1 MELYDWG
8 FHRKCRHEPPYA
20 GCMVGTFVV
29 LGGVLLQMNGA
40 RALLESL
47 KAEGVEVVFG
57 YPGGA
62 VLTLYDEVYKMKFP
76 HILTRH
82 EQGAAHAADGYAR
95 ASGKVGVAFA
105 TSGPGA
111 TNLVTG
117 IATAHMDSVP
127 MVCITGQVANPYIGK
142 DSFQEA
148 DIVGITTPIT
158 KHNYLVKNVNDIPR
172 VVKEA
177 FYIART
183 GRPGVVAI
191 DVAKDVFDAQIE
203 YCYPETVELHG
214 YTGDVSYEVPA
225 VWEAA
230 EALFAA
236 QRPLLFVGG
245 GVVLSD
251 TAAYVRELLER
262 TGMPSVATLMGI
274 GGVPAGADGYT
285 GMAGMHGAY
294 ASNMAIQECD
304 LLIAVG
310 TRFSDRVT
318 GNTAAFAP
326 KARIVHFDI
335 DPAEFNKNVRADIPV
350 IGDLRQTLPAFLDVV
365 KNSSA
370 EDLTARFR
378 PWRGEVF
385 SMERAHPLGWKA
397 SEDIRPEELIRR
409 VRELVP
415 KDAICVTDVGQHQ
428 MWAAQFFGC
437 TEPRHF
443 LTSGGLGTMGYGLP
457 AAIGAKLAHPDKE
470 VVLITGDGSIMMNCQ
485 ELATMADN
493 DIDVKIVIVHNAI
506 LGMVGQWQRLFY
518 SRRYSASELKGKT
531 DFVKLAEAMGV
542 AGCRIETREEL
553 AEILPQVL
561 REKGARLIDV
571 IVPEEA
577 DVVPM
582 VPGGKR
588 LDQMVLGG
596 R

>member
-1 MELYDWG
+1 M
-8 FHRKCRHEPPYA
+8 
-20 GCMVGTFVV
+20 
-29 LGGVLLQMNGA
+29 QMKGA

-76 HILTRH
+76 HILTHH

-158 KHNYLVKNVNDIPR
+158 KHNYLVKDVNDIPR

-183 GRPGVVAI
+183 GRPGVVVI
-191 DVAKDVFDAQIE
+191 DVAKDVFDTPIDYA
-203 YCYPETVELHG
+203 YPATVELHG
-214 YTGDVSYEVPA
+214 YTDDIPFDTAA
-225 VWEAA
+225 VRAAA
-230 EALFAA
+230 EALVAA
-236 QRPLLFVGG
+236 RQPLLFVGG

-251 TAAYVRELLER
+251 TSAYVRELLTL

-274 GGVPAGADGYT
+274 GGVSAETEGYT

-304 LLIAVG
+304 LLIALG

-318 GNTAAFAP
+318 GVAAAFAP
-326 KARIVHFDI
+326 KAKIVHFDI
-335 DPAEFNKNVRADIPV
+335 DPAELNKNVRADIPI
-350 IGDLRQTLPAFLDVV
+350 IGDLRQTLPAFVDAVRVV
-365 KNSSA
+365 QD
-370 EDLTARFR
+370 DLPVRFR
-378 PWRGEVF
+378 PWRGEVL
-385 SMERAHPLGWKA
+385 SMERAHPLGWKK
-397 SEDIRPEELIRR
+397 SEDIRPEELISR

-415 KDAICVTDVGQHQ
+415 EDAICVTDVGQHQ

-437 TEPRHF
+437 HAPRHF
-443 LTSGGLGTMGYGLP
+443 LT
-457 AAIGAKLAHPDKE
+457 
-470 VVLITGDGSIMMNCQ
+470 TG
-485 ELATMADN
+485 
-493 DIDVKIVIVHNAI
+493 
-506 LGMVGQWQRLFY
+506 R
-518 SRRYSASELKGKT
+518 
-531 DFVKLAEAMGV
+531 
-542 AGCRIETREEL
+542 
-553 AEILPQVL
+553 P
-561 REKGARLIDV
+561 
-571 IVPEEA
+571 
-577 DVVPM
+577 
-582 VPGGKR
+582 
-588 LDQMVLGG
+588 
-596 R
+596 

>member
-1 MELYDWG
+1 M
-8 FHRKCRHEPPYA
+8 
-20 GCMVGTFVV
+20 
-29 LGGVLLQMNGA
+29 QMNGA

-76 HILTRH
+76 HVLTRH

-158 KHNYLVKNVNDIPR
+158 KHNYLVKDVNDIPR

-183 GRPGVVAI
+183 GRPGVVVI
-191 DVAKDVFDAQIE
+191 DVAKDVFDAPIE
-203 YCYPETVELHG
+203 YCYPEMVELHG
-214 YTGDVSYEVPA
+214 YTGDVPYEVSA

-230 EALFAA
+230 EALAA
-236 QRPLLFVGG
+236 AHRPLLFVGG

-251 TAAYVRELLER
+251 TAKYVRELLAC
-262 TGMPSVATLMGI
+262 TGIPSVATLMGI
-274 GGVPAGADGYT
+274 GGVPAETEGYT

-304 LLIAVG
+304 LLIALG

-318 GNTAAFAP
+318 GNTAAFAS
-326 KARIVHFDI
+326 KAKIVHFDI
-335 DPAEFNKNVRADIPV
+335 DPAELNKNVRADISV
-350 IGDLRQTLPAFLDVV
+350 IGDLRETLPAFLDVV
-365 KNSSA
+365 KNSSG
-370 EDLTARFR
+370 EDLPVRFR
-378 PWRGEVF
+378 PWRGEVL

-397 SEDIRPEELIRR
+397 SEAIRPEELIRR

-415 KDAICVTDVGQHQ
+415 ADTICVTDVGQHQ

-437 TEPRHF
+437 HEPRRF

-457 AAIGAKLAHPDKE
+457 AAIGAKLANPDKE

-485 ELATMADN
+485 EFATMADN
-493 DIDVKIVIVHNAI
+493 DIDVKVVIVHNSI

-518 SRRYSASELKGKT
+518 SHHYSASELKGKT

-542 AGCRIETREEL
+542 AGCRIETREEF
-553 AEILPQVL
+553 AEVLPQAL
-561 REKGARLIDV
+561 RAKGARLIDV
-571 IVPEEA
+571 IVPQEA

>member
-1 MELYDWG
+1 M
-8 FHRKCRHEPPYA
+8 
-20 GCMVGTFVV
+20 
-29 LGGVLLQMNGA
+29 QMNGA

-62 VLTLYDEVYKMKFP
+62 VLTLYDEVYKMNFP
-76 HILTRH
+76 HVLTRH

-158 KHNYLVKNVNDIPR
+158 KHNYLVKDVNDIPR

-183 GRPGVVAI
+183 GRPGVVVI
-191 DVAKDVFDAQIE
+191 DVAKDVFDTPIE
-203 YCYPETVELHG
+203 YCYPEMVELHG
-214 YTGDVSYEVPA
+214 YTGDVPYEVPA

-230 EALFAA
+230 EALAA
-236 QRPLLFVGG
+236 AHRPLLFVGG

-251 TAAYVRELLER
+251 TAKYVRELLTL

-274 GGVPAGADGYT
+274 GGVSAETEGYT

-304 LLIAVG
+304 LLIALG

-318 GNTAAFAP
+318 GNTAAFAS
-326 KARIVHFDI
+326 KAKIVHFDI
-335 DPAEFNKNVRADIPV
+335 DPAELNKNVRADISV
-350 IGDLRQTLPAFLDVV
+350 IGDLRETLPAFLDVV
-365 KNSSA
+365 KNSST
-370 EDLTARFR
+370 EELPVRFR
-378 PWRGEVF
+378 PWRGEVL

-397 SEDIRPEELIRR
+397 SEDIRPEELISR

-415 KDAICVTDVGQHQ
+415 ADAICVTDVGQHQ

-437 TEPRHF
+437 HAPRHF

-457 AAIGAKLAHPDKE
+457 AAIGAKLANPDKE

-493 DIDVKIVIVHNAI
+493 DIDVKIVIVHNSI

-518 SRRYSASELKGKT
+518 SHHYSASELKGKT

-542 AGCRIETREEL
+542 AGCRIETREEF
-553 AEILPQVL
+553 AEVLPQVL
-561 REKGARLIDV
+561 RAKGARLIDV
-571 IVPEEA
+571 IVPQEA

>member
-1 MELYDWG
+1 
-8 FHRKCRHEPPYA
+8 
-20 GCMVGTFVV
+20 
-29 LGGVLLQMNGA
+29 MNGA

-62 VLTLYDEVYKMKFP
+62 VLTLYDEVYKMKFS

-158 KHNYLVKNVNDIPR
+158 KHNYLVKDVNDIPR

-183 GRPGVVAI
+183 GRPGVVVI
-191 DVAKDVFDAQIE
+191 DVAKDVFDRPIE
-203 YCYPETVELHG
+203 YCYPEMVELHG
-214 YTGDVSYEVPA
+214 YTGDVPYEVPA
-225 VWEAA
+225 VWEAV
-230 EALFAA
+230 EALAA
-236 QRPLLFVGG
+236 AHRPLLFVGG

-251 TAAYVRELLER
+251 TSEYVRELLTL

-274 GGVPAGADGYT
+274 GSVPAETEGYT

-304 LLIAVG
+304 LLIALG

-326 KARIVHFDI
+326 KAKIVHFDI
-335 DPAEFNKNVRADIPV
+335 DPAEFNKNVCADISV
-350 IGDLRQTLPAFLDVV
+350 IGDLRETLPAFLDVV
-365 KNSSA
+365 KNSST
-370 EDLTARFR
+370 EELPVRFR
-378 PWRGEVF
+378 PWRGEVL

-397 SEDIRPEELIRR
+397 SEDIRPEELISR

-415 KDAICVTDVGQHQ
+415 QDAICVTDVGQHQ

-493 DIDVKIVIVHNAI
+493 DIDVKIVIVHNSI

-518 SRRYSASELKGKT
+518 SHHYSASELKGKT

-542 AGCRIETREEL
+542 AGCRIETREEF
-553 AEILPQVL
+553 AEVLPQAL
-561 REKGARLIDV
+561 RAKGARLIDV
-571 IVPEEA
+571 IVPQEA